1 MLRACLC
8 ANLGALKGVE
18 LKPKLLL
25 TFWGLNVSVLTPF
38 SLLSLDL
45 LLTEQSQQ

>member
-1 MLRACLC
+1 MQAYFC
-8 ANLGALKGVE
+8 ANLGTLKGVG
-18 LKPKLLL
+18 LKPKLSL

-38 SLLSLDL
+38 SLSSLDL